1 LFDDESEREVAVE
14 AVDSKGNI
22 VGLAGTGQTVNPAT
36 GCVRIRPG
44 CAVSV
49 GLRMEEDFSGS
60 FKVRVLDPTTNAT
73 LADLS
78 LKTAY
83 LE

>member
-1 LFDDESEREVAVE
+1 
-14 AVDSKGNI
+14 
-22 VGLAGTGQTVNPAT
+22 
-36 GCVRIRPG
+36 
-44 CAVSV
+44 
-49 GLRMEEDFSGS
+49 MEEDFSGS